1 MSFSSMSI
9 RDRWLLI
16 AFGSVIAF
24 LLLGVMWF
32 MGVSESWMKSQKGY
46 NNAHKKRLREDKLIA
61 EEQKWIDAYEAE
73 KEKMPI
79 FPENEDVDTYWLRK
93 IASIAETNY
102 ISIPGRQAGEE
113 VQVGDVFERMID
125 VRNFEGAL
133 ESLVKCGYELQHA
146 ESAMFDIRSI
156 NISPNAKNKGFL
168 KGSFTLACAY
178 MRDPDAES
186 PSALKDEKKSK
197 ESSNDKE

>member
-9 RDRWLLI
+9 RDRSLLLT
-16 AFGSVIAF
+16 FVSVIAF
-24 LLLGVMWF
+24 LLLGAMWF
-32 MGVSESWMKSQKGY
+32 MGISESWTKSQKGY

-79 FPENEDVDTYWLRK
+79 FPENEDVDTYWLRR
-93 IASIAETNY
+93 IAQIAESNY
-102 ISIPGRQAGEE
+102 ISIPRRQAGEE

-125 VRNFEGAL
+125 VRDFEGAL
-133 ESLVKCGYELQHA
+133 ESLVKFGYALQHA

-156 NISPNAKNKGFL
+156 NIRPNARNKGFL
-168 KGSFTLACAY
+168 KGSFTMACAY
-178 MRDPDAES
+178 MRDPDAQS
-186 PSALKDEKKSK
+186 PSISKDEGASK
-197 ESSNDKE
+197 NISNDKE